1 MRSLTLSDIAQAL
14 AKAGQIDRALQVA
27 EKIANRSLSLKDTAL
42 RHIVEAL
49 AQRGQIDRAVKLAE
63 KIEALVPRLHA
74 FAAIVAAKREA
85 QKAEKR

>member
-1 MRSLTLSDIAQAL
+1 
-14 AKAGQIDRALQVA
+14 
-27 EKIANRSLSLKDTAL
+27 LSLKDTAL